1 MAAMGRVADYGQGVL
16 HAVLRQK
23 LVVRLEAVDL
33 VVWQRLVRPLE
44 LASVGLPRAGNA
56 RGRIA

>member
-1 MAAMGRVADYGQGVL
+1 MAALGSVAHPVQGAIP
-16 HAVLRQK
+16 AVLQHK

-33 VVWQRLVRPLE
+33 VLGQRLVRPLE
-44 LASVGLPRAGNA
+44 RLRVGLPRAGNA

>member
-1 MAAMGRVADYGQGVL
+1 MAALGSVADPVQGAIP
-16 HAVLRQK
+16 AVLQHK

-33 VVWQRLVRPLE
+33 VLGQRLVRPLE
-44 LASVGLPRAGNA
+44 RLRVGLPRAGNA